1 MISATIITLNEQKNI
16 KRALQSLKGI
26 VDEVVVVDSGSTDRT
41 IELAKEFGA
50 KVFIRDFDN
59 FSNQKNFAV
68 SKAKGDWILSID
80 ADEQISERLGEEI
93 KKAVEHKEYA
103 GLLIP
108 RRNFI
113 LGQEIK
119 HSRWSPDKHIWLW
132 KKELG
137 KWVGDVHEEVEVLGK
152 IGELKNAK
160 INYQDEYI
168 YDFMQKND
176 FYAEI
181 LANSLYKKGVRFSFF
196 HLIYDSMCEF
206 FIRFIYKLGFLDG
219 WRGLILSYLMAIYK
233 ISVWIKIYELQ
244 KLKK

>member
-16 KRALQSLKGI
+16 RRVSLSLKGV
-26 VDEVVVVDSGSTDRT
+26 VDEVVVVDSGSIDRT
-41 IELAKEFGA
+41 IELAKESGA

-68 SKAKGDWILSID
+68 SKTKGDWILSID

-103 GLLIP
+103 GFLIP

-119 HSRWSPDKHIWLW
+119 RSRWSPDKHIWLW

-152 IGELKNAK
+152 VGQLKEAK
-160 INYQDEYI
+160 INYQSGGIDV
-168 YDFMQKND
+168 FLQKND
-176 FYAEI
+176 FYASL
-181 LANSLYKKGVRFSFF
+181 LAKSLYQKGIKFSLPHF
-196 HLIYDSMCEF
+196 IYDPLFEF
-206 FIRFIYKLGFLDG
+206 LLRYFYKLGFLDG
-219 WRGLILSYLMAIYK
+219 FRGFILCYLMGIYK
-233 ISVWIKIYELQ
+233 LSVWIKIYELQ
-244 KLKK
+244 NLNK